1 MPPIVNIQASIVNEG
16 TSEIE
21 RLAAK
26 ITQVSGQ
33 NDEFIKTYPFFEDR
47 ANRSTMLLLK
57 EDLKKYTKLPQIGIS
72 FKSYGYFN
80 YVEFTS
86 EMKHFPLNG
95 ADQIV
100 FIFDNEEE
108 MTFTFGSGAKP
119 FGKFFRNLSLITD
132 DQLQFLADNTMI
144 SWQLVNNESGL
155 TIMGGFKSEDE
166 NKQYKSSK
174 TGQKLFK
181 VMAHKILSIKSGL
194 AS

>member
-47 ANRSTMLLLK
+47 ANRRTMFQLK
-57 EDLKKYTKLPQIGIS
+57 EELKKYTRLPQLGIS

-80 YVEFTS
+80 YIEFTS
-86 EMKHFPLNG
+86 EMKHFPLHSG
-95 ADQIV
+95 DKIA

-108 MTFTFGSGAKP
+108 MSFTFGSNAKP

-132 DQLQFLADNTMI
+132 DQLQFLASNDMI
-144 SWQLVNNESGL
+144 SWQLVNNQSGL
-155 TIMGGFKSEDE
+155 TIMGGFKPEEE
-166 NKQYKSSK
+166 NKQYKSPK